1 MSDEAG
7 KFTAQHTVMESGIE
21 IRELKHLLEVKD
33 KKIKEL
39 EKEIVQL
46 KSPDYPKDDV
56 AKTVTLTNGTKVIG
70 GYLVDD
76 VDYAVADDGKSY
88 DNRAKMSGDNPT
100 GELDESE
107 DEFTEQLSFTYNQE

>member
-46 KSPDYPKDDV
+46 KSPDYPKSEEGL
-56 AKTVTLTNGTKVIG
+56 TLHF
-70 GYLVDD
+70 
-76 VDYAVADDGKSY
+76 DDGKSY
-88 DNRAKMSGDNPT
+88 DNRGKMSGDNPI

-107 DEFTEQLSFTYNQE
+107 DEFTEQLSFKINQE